1 MTRDAISMPR
11 CAGARLALGGSGLFE
26 RWLTRPQPAAKKLEM
41 QRWSGGNGSGWVVG
55 LVSLV
60 LFVHCGSSER
70 TSEPA
75 KPGAG
80 GEAGQPAEQPEA
92 GHAAVPSRAGSP
104 AGGASSSGGV
114 GGGPIATGGHG
125 GSEAG
130 QGPTPAAGQ
139 GGVAESGG
147 GGEGGTAIVEAG
159 AGGESAC
166 TLPQGAPGSGEQ
178 LAFQVASDYA
188 TFASYVGLPFELVDL
203 DGDTY
208 LDAVM
213 ALTSGGKLAILRGT
227 QAGTFLPVTE
237 LVFPYVVGAVAHDV
251 NGDGIVDLFM
261 HQSGLAL
268 GQNQALLALGKG
280 DGSFGD
286 PKALYALSGHGLP
299 RFHDLVGDDSLD
311 LVVPRGGFNEVNVY
325 QGDGLGGFTL
335 ALTLPLTAPP
345 QTLELADLD
354 GDLAPDLVVTAQVG
368 QTQSLL
374 IAWGKAQGGFEPF
387 ASQSLSTLF
396 GQTAEATRELH
407 VADVDDD
414 GDDDL
419 LFVAPQSANL
429 VLGSLTRTLA
439 FSARFDADAKASG
452 GALADLDADG
462 KVDLVLTNMDDSL
475 FTIRYGLGNGS
486 FGPALEY
493 TAGNNVSKLEVG
505 DVDADGDLDLAF
517 SAGQVTLVL
526 SDGARRWRAAP
537 VLRRGVV
544 PGVVRLAD
552 LDRDQRLDL
561 LSIDDTRLL
570 VSRGDG
576 KGGFEAEV
584 AYPLGTKLLDAVAF
598 HGNADAYL
606 DVALLTQD
614 NRFGFL
620 AGSSSGT
627 LAVPA
632 SLAASGYL
640 LATGDVNEDGHVDVV
655 TATYKFVY
663 VHEADGNGGFTRKTA
678 HDQGVSFAS
687 LSLQDVDGDQ
697 HLDALLAGYDTSDVT
712 ILRGAG
718 DGTFTPSNG
727 KLDLTYGGTQILAED
742 FTGDCRTDL
751 LVNQFSSVDSLLL
764 FTAQDAG
771 VFDAPKILPSNYGV
785 EMASA
790 DLDRDGWL
798 DAVLVHFGVSACQ
811 LELNQG
817 GGTFSRRLFGCSR
830 VNHLAIGDL
839 NRDGRQDIVL
849 SHDTPGYI
857 SVALN
862 RSQP

>member
-1 MTRDAISMPR
+1 
-11 CAGARLALGGSGLFE
+11 
-26 RWLTRPQPAAKKLEM
+26 M

-70 TSEPA
+70 SSQPA
-75 KPGAG
+75 KPSAG
-80 GEAGQPAEQPEA
+80 GEAGRPPEQPDA
-92 GHAAVPSRAGSP
+92 GHAAVPGSAGSP
-104 AGGASSSGGV
+104 AGGTSSSAGV
-114 GGGPIATGGHG
+114 GGGPITTGGQG

-130 QGPTPAAGQ
+130 QGPAAAAGQ
-139 GGVAESGG
+139 GGVAETGG
-147 GGEGGTAIVEAG
+147 GGEGGTPIVEAG

-166 TLPQGAPGSGEQ
+166 TLPTGAPGSGER

-188 TFASYVGLPFELVDL
+188 TFASYVGLPFQLVDL

-227 QAGTFLPVTE
+227 QGGTFLPVTE
-237 LVFPYVVGAVAHDV
+237 LVFPSVVGAVAHDV

-261 HQSGLAL
+261 HQSGLA
-268 GQNQALLALGKG
+268 QNQALLALGKG
-280 DGSFGD
+280 DGSFSD

-299 RFHDLVGDDSLD
+299 RFHDLVGNDALD
-311 LVVPRGGFNEVNVY
+311 LIVPRGGFNEVNVY

-335 ALTLPLTAPP
+335 ALTLPLTAAP

-374 IAWGKAQGGFEPF
+374 VAWGKAQGGFEPF

-452 GALADLDADG
+452 GALADLDDDG
-462 KVDLVLTNMDDSL
+462 NVDLVLTNMDDSL
-475 FTIRYGLGNGS
+475 FTVRYGSGNGG
-486 FGPALEY
+486 FGAAVEY
-493 TAGNNVSKLEVG
+493 TAGNTVSKLEVG

-517 SAGQVTLVL
+517 SAGQVTLAL
-526 SDGARRWRAAP
+526 NDGARRWRAAP
-537 VLRRGVV
+537 VLRRGAV

-561 LSIDDTRLL
+561 LSIDDTRVL
-570 VSRGDG
+570 VSPGDG
-576 KGGFEAEV
+576 KGGFEAE
-584 AYPLGTKLLDAVAF
+584 ATYALGTKLLDAVAF
-598 HGNADAYL
+598 HGNTDAYL
-606 DVALLTQD
+606 DVAVLTQD
-614 NRFGFL
+614 NRLGFL
-620 AGSSSGT
+620 AGSSNGT
-627 LAVPA
+627 LTAPA
-632 SLAASGYL
+632 SLAASGYM
-640 LATGDVNEDGHVDVV
+640 LATGDVNEDGNVDVV
-655 TATYKFVY
+655 TATYKFLY

-678 HDQGVSFAS
+678 YDQGVSFSS
-687 LSLQDVDGDQ
+687 LSLHDVDGDE

-712 ILRGAG
+712 ILRGLG

-727 KLDLTYGGTQILAED
+727 KLDITYGGTQVLPGD

-764 FTAQDAG
+764 FTAQAAG

-817 GGTFSRRLFGCSR
+817 GGTFSRHLFGCSR

-839 NRDGRQDIVL
+839 DRDGRQDIVL
-849 SHDTPGYI
+849 SHDPGYI